1 METRDWRLGAVS
13 YERGAKA
20 PLRSEFLKRFKEE
33 FPQKHR
39 MRPQG
44 SNLKANAMS
53 DLKGPQVRPQS
64 ERRKQP
70 HYSFTSTAK

>member
-33 FPQKHR
+33 FHQKHR

-53 DLKGPQVRPQS
+53 DLKGPQS
-64 ERRKQP
+64 ERRERP